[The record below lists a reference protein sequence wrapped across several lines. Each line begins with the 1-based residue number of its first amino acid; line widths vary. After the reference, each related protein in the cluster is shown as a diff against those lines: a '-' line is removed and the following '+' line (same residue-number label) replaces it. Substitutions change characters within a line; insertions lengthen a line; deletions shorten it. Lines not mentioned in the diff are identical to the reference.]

1 VGRSL
6 FDSVRETTVTGVP
19 QPVIDFY
26 DEVVC
31 EIPGS
36 ITYQSIREKY
46 VAVHKM
52 SLSRTRLR
60 TKFLEP
66 LEDIGWLTHEP
77 DPTDGRKVI
86 FVKCRIEGESSEPM
100 DSCDHSYFRDIFPE
114 ERLKE
119 YLGELEEV
127 WNKNAICDGG
137 TCEIED
143 GYDWFFSER
152 VPYFLEEDSEADT
165 GKKDEGPRKCESSVN
180 GHTLEGKKGECAVK
194 EQRLLDEYDEE
205 TVLQQIPQDDTRIED
220 VVKRFKNQNR
230 VVDTLSVLQ
239 DKGKI
244 IAGQG
249 NMRRLVASG
258 VESLDSDV
266 DVSRLSKW
274 MCTDCGAIFYAQEPS
289 RNYEKKAICRK
300 CWKKRTNEK

>member
-46 VAVHKM
+46 VEVYKM

-86 FVKCRIEGESSEPM
+86 FVKCRLEGESAETA
-100 DSCDHSYFRDIFPE
+100 DSCDRSYFRDIFPE

-127 WNKNAICDGG
+127 WNLNVKCDGG

-143 GYDWFFSER
+143 GYNWFFSKR
-152 VPYFLEEDSEADT
+152 VPYFLEEDNGVET
-165 GKKDEGPRKCESSVN
+165 GKKDEGTGKCESSIN
-180 GHTLEGKKGECAVK
+180 GHNLQEKKEEYGTEQ
-194 EQRLLDEYDEE
+194 QRLLDEYDEE

-220 VVKRFKNQNR
+220 VLKKFEDQNR
-230 VVDTLSVLQ
+230 VVDTLAVLQ

-249 NMRRLVASG
+249 YMRRLVASG
-258 VESLDSDV
+258 VESLDDF

-274 MCTDCGAIFYAQEPS
+274 TCSYCGATFYAQEPF
-289 RNYEKKAICRK
+289 RNYDERAICQK
-300 CWKKRTNEK
+300 CWKRLINKK

>member
-1 VGRSL
+1 VISSG
-6 FDSVRETTVTGVP
+6 
-19 QPVIDFY
+19 PVIDFY
-26 DEVVC
+26 DEVLC

-86 FVKCRIEGESSEPM
+86 FVKCRIEGESGEPV
-100 DSCDHSYFRDIFPE
+100 DGCDRSYFRDIFPE

-119 YLGELEEV
+119 YLEELEEV
-127 WNKNAICDGG
+127 WNLNVKCDGG
-137 TCEIED
+137 SCEIGED

-152 VPYFLEEDSEADT
+152 VPYFLEEDSEVEP
-165 GKKDEGPRKCESSVN
+165 GKKDEGARKCESSIN
-180 GHTLEGKKGECAVK
+180 GHNLEEKKEECKVK
-194 EQRLLDEYDEE
+194 EQSLLDEYDEE

-220 VVKRFKNQNR
+220 VLKRFEDPNR
-230 VVDTLSVLQ
+230 VVDTLVVLQ

-249 NMRRLVASG
+249 NMRKLVSSG
-258 VESLDSDV
+258 VESLGDV
-266 DVSRLSKW
+266 DVSRLSRW
-274 MCTDCGAIFYAQEPS
+274 TCSECGAIFYAQEPF
-289 RNYEKKAICRK
+289 RNYDERAICRE
-300 CWKKRTNEK
+300 CWKKLINEK